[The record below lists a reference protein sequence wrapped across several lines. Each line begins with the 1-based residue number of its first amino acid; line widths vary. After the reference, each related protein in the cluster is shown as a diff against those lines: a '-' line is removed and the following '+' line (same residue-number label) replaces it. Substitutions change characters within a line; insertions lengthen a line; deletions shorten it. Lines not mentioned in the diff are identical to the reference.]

1 MKSDKPRNVV
11 GTDSPRPASA
21 WPLLLALVGLLT
33 ATVLMVLASPARAA
47 DEALYGPAAPP
58 GSAFLRVF
66 NASGQPLAG
75 AQVGN
80 QRIDSTAAGSA
91 SDFVFLPPGR
101 HELSTGGQSQTV
113 ELASGQAYTAVVDG
127 SGIQIL
133 EAGRFDNRLKA
144 LVMFYNLTD
153 EAALTLR
160 TADGST
166 EVVGAT
172 PAPGLQSRE
181 VNPVNVDF
189 AVFAGDRKLADAP
202 PVQLQRGRVF
212 SLFAVDVA
220 GRPSLQ
226 WVVN

>member
-1 MKSDKPRNVV
+1 MKSDKSPMVV
-11 GTDSPRPASA
+11 DADSPRPASA
-21 WPLLLALVGLLT
+21 WPLLLALVGLVV
-33 ATVLMVLASPARAA
+33 ATVLMILASPARAA
-47 DEALYGPAAPP
+47 DEALYGPTAPP
-58 GSAFLRVF
+58 GSAYLRVF
-66 NASGQPLAG
+66 NATHQPLAG
-75 AQVGN
+75 AQIGN
-80 QRIDSTAAGSA
+80 QRIPSTAAAGA

-101 HELSTGGQSQTV
+101 HELITGGLSQSV
-113 ELASGQAYTAVVDG
+113 EMASGRAYTAVVADA
-127 SGIQIL
+127 GIQIL

-160 TADGST
+160 TADGGT
-166 EVVGAT
+166 EVVGTT

-189 AVFAGDRKLADAP
+189 AVFDGDRKLADAP

-212 SLFAVDVA
+212 SLFAVDMA

>member
-1 MKSDKPRNVV
+1 MKSDKPRIVV
-11 GTDSPRPASA
+11 DADSPQPASA
-21 WPLLLALVGLLT
+21 WPLLLTLVGLLV
-33 ATVLMVLASPARAA
+33 ATVLMIPASPARAA

-58 GSAFLRVF
+58 GSAYLRVF
-66 NASGQPLAG
+66 NTTGQPLSG
-75 AQVGN
+75 IQIGN
-80 QRIDSTAAGSA
+80 QRIPSTSAARA
-91 SDFVFLPPGR
+91 SEFVFLPPGR
-101 HELSTGGQSQTV
+101 HELITRGHSQSV
-113 ELASGQAYTAVVDG
+113 EMTSGRAYTAVVDEA
-127 SGIQIL
+127 GIQIL

-153 EAALTLR
+153 EAALSLR
-160 TADGST
+160 TADGGT
-166 EVVGAT
+166 EVVGTT

-212 SLFAVDVA
+212 SLFAVNVA